1 MFNIVTVLIV
11 TVVEWHMVV
20 IEDILD
26 LPVSN
31 VVVGDVS
38 VGTLQK
44 NIN

>member
-1 MFNIVTVLIV
+1 
-11 TVVEWHMVV
+11 MVV

-44 NIN
+44 TLININHGPYC